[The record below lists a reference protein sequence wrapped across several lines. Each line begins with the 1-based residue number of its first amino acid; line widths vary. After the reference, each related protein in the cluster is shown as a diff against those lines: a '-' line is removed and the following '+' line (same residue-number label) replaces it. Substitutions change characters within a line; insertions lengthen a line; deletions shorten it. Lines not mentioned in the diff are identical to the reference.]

1 MRLSDLLSRPV
12 RDSAGQAVGQV
23 ADVRLVQDGPLL
35 RQVHNAFRVAGLI
48 VVTRHTGRLFGYE
61 RGPAIKGPW
70 LVRALLRVL
79 HRNTRYVPWEHVER
93 IDDAGILLRVPLS
106 EVTSVHDLYRESDS

>member
-1 MRLSDLLSRPV
+1 MRLSDLLARPV
-12 RDSAGQAVGQV
+12 RDSSGRPAGQV

-35 RQVHNAFRVAGLI
+35 RQVHHAFRVAGLI

-70 LVRALLRVL
+70 LVRAVLRVL

-93 IDDAGILLRVPLS
+93 IDDAGVLLRVPLD
-106 EVTSVHDLYRESDS
+106 ELTPVHDLYRESGP

>member
-12 RDSAGQAVGQV
+12 RDSAGRTVGQV

-35 RQVHNAFRVAGLI
+35 LQVHNAFRVAGLI

-70 LVRALLRVL
+70 LVRALLQVL
-79 HRNTRYVPWEHVER
+79 HRHTRYVPWEHVDR
-93 IDDAGILLRVPLS
+93 IDDLGILLRVPQHELA
-106 EVTSVHDLYRESDS
+106 SVHDLYRESDP

>member
-1 MRLSDLLSRPV
+1 MRLSDLLARPV
-12 RDSAGQAVGQV
+12 RDSSGQAVGQV

-35 RQVHNAFRVAGLI
+35 RQVHHAFRVAGLI

-70 LVRALLRVL
+70 LVRMLLKVL
-79 HRNTRYVPWEHVER
+79 HRNTRYVPWEHVDR
-93 IDDAGILLRVPLS
+93 IDEAGILLRVPLR
-106 EVTSVHDLYRESDS
+106 EVPSVHDLYQESNP

>member
-1 MRLSDLLSRPV
+1 MRLSDLLARPV
-12 RDSAGQAVGQV
+12 RDSSGRDVGQV

-35 RQVHNAFRVAGLI
+35 RQVHHAFRVAGLI

-70 LVRALLRVL
+70 LVRILLNVL

-93 IDDAGILLRVPLS
+93 IDDVGVLLRVPLR
-106 EVTSVHDLYRESDS
+106 ELTSVHDLYRESGP